1 MKDFTF
7 HCPTEVIFG
16 RDAEQKTAAAAVRH
30 GGSRLLVVYG
40 GTSAVDSGLLDRL
53 CRSFQEAG
61 LVFRL
66 LGGVRPN
73 PRLGFVRE
81 GIEATIA
88 MEADMIIGVGGG
100 SVIDTAKAI
109 AHGAANPGCDVWDFW
124 LAKTPLTKSL
134 PVGTVVTIPAAG
146 SEMSDSAVITNEEAS
161 EKRGL
166 SSPFNRPAFAVLN
179 PALASTLPKFQIACG
194 VTDTLMHTLDRYF
207 TSVTGND
214 LTDEIAEG
222 LMRVVI
228 RNGRRVVN
236 DPADYDAMSE
246 IMWCAAVS
254 HNGLT
259 GLGGEK
265 DFACHQLGHAVGALY
280 DKAHGATLSALWE
293 SWARYVL
300 PANPERFRRYAKNV
314 WGIEGAE
321 AGIEA
326 TVAFFREIGMPSCF
340 SELGIGVLP
349 DTALDTLADTCTYGR
364 TRTIGNFMVLDY
376 DDIRRI
382 YTSANR

>member
-1 MKDFTF
+1 MKDFTY

-16 RDAEQKTAAAAVRH
+16 LDAELKTAEAAVRH

-40 GTSAVDSGLLDRL
+40 GGSAVKSGLLDRL

-81 GIEATIA
+81 GIETAVD
-88 MEADMIIGVGGG
+88 MEADMVIGVGGG

-109 AHGAANPGCDVWDFW
+109 AHGAANPGCDLWDFW
-124 LAKTPLTKSL
+124 LLKTPLTKSL
-134 PVGTVVTIPAAG
+134 PVGAVVTIPAAG
-146 SEMSDSAVITNEEAS
+146 SEMSDSAVITNEETC

-166 SSPFNRPAFAVLN
+166 SSQLNRPAFAVLN
-179 PALASTLPKFQIACG
+179 PALASTLPAYQVACG

-222 LMRVVI
+222 LMRTVI
-228 RNGRRVVN
+228 RNGGRAVKN
-236 DPADYDAMSE
+236 PADYDAMSE
-246 IMWCAAVS
+246 IMWSAAVS

-259 GLGGEK
+259 GLGGAK
-265 DFACHQLGHAVGALY
+265 DFACHQLGHAVSALY

-293 SWARYVL
+293 SWSRYVL
-300 PANPERFRRYAKNV
+300 PINPDRFRRYAKNV
-314 WGIEGAE
+314 WGVEGAE
-321 AGIEA
+321 AGIGA
-326 TVAFFREIGMPSCF
+326 TVSF
-340 SELGIGVLP
+340 SGK
-349 DTALDTLADTCTYGR
+349 LACLAVSASSASGFYR
-364 TRTIGNFMVLDY
+364 
-376 DDIRRI
+376 
-382 YTSANR
+382 TSAEQARRYLYLR